1 MDMNSY
7 QLLNYFPKTQ
17 NICQISMKN
26 LDIEEIDRYKIF
38 MKSDPDCLTIMN
50 NEQFYYFYVSSEF
63 LMQKSNKK
71 IIQSFENA
79 IKNKIC
85 INDIPVIIS
94 INNNVIDY
102 TWLDEDTKI
111 KMEKIVKKEYDIL
124 HSSNLYHVFKKD

>member
-1 MDMNSY
+1 MDIHSY
-7 QLLNYFPKTQ
+7 QLINYFPKTK
-17 NICQISMKN
+17 NICQISIKN
-26 LDIEEIDRYKIF
+26 LHIEEIAMHKIV
-38 MKSDPDCLTIMN
+38 MESDPDCLTIKN
-50 NEQFYYFYVSSEF
+50 NEQYYYFYVSSEF